1 MAEERVLTPSTGRL
15 LFGLTLEQYDIQNW
29 LDKKMADGQEA
40 DQATRINNWLIT
52 EALSVYGTVRGATF
66 LLARKCERNVE
77 LALANAKV
85 LLKRVLDHLEHNERD
100 IEEARDLY
108 GKLVDLEGAVMLM
121 MGRCTGIE
129 VVPGDPYFSG
139 QDSQD

>member
-1 MAEERVLTPSTGRL
+1 MAEERILTPSTGRL
-15 LFGLTLEQYDIQNW
+15 MMGLTLEQYDIQQY
-29 LDKKMADGQEA
+29 LDKKMANGQ
-40 DQATRINNWLIT
+40 DNQAIRINNWLIA

-85 LLKRVLDHLEHNERD
+85 LLKRVLDHLEHNEQD
-100 IEEARDLY
+100 LEEARELY
-108 GKLVDLEGAVMLM
+108 EKLVELEGATILM

-129 VVPGDPYFSG
+129 VVPGDPYFS
-139 QDSQD
+139 QVSQE

>member
-1 MAEERVLTPSTGRL
+1 MAEERILTPSTGRL
-15 LFGLTLEQYDIQNW
+15 MMGLTLEQYDIQQY
-29 LDKKMADGQEA
+29 LDKKMANGQ
-40 DQATRINNWLIT
+40 DNQAIRINNWLIA

-85 LLKRVLDHLEHNERD
+85 LLKRVLDHLEHNEQD
-100 IEEARDLY
+100 LEEARELY
-108 GKLVDLEGAVMLM
+108 EKLVELEGATILM

-129 VVPGDPYFSG
+129 VVPGDPYFS
-139 QDSQD
+139 QASQE